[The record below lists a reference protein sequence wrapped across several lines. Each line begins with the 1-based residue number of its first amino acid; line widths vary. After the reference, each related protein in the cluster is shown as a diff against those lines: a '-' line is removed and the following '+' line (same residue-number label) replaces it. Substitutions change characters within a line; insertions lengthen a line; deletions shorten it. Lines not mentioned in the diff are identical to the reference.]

1 MIGEGDIVGFP
12 VGVGLLLLV
21 VKAVIFTVTL
31 TKDVAFSFLEV
42 DSNICE
48 PQIVS
53 TNNIRQERCRVLG
66 NLLARPN
73 EVCKHIA
80 LLLLPEVILARFS
93 RDIKLCAQQ
102 LSI

>member
-1 MIGEGDIVGFP
+1 
-12 VGVGLLLLV
+12 
-21 VKAVIFTVTL
+21 
-31 TKDVAFSFLEV
+31 
-42 DSNICE
+42 
-48 PQIVS
+48 
-53 TNNIRQERCRVLG
+53 
-66 NLLARPN
+66 LLARPN